1 MTCPHGTPD
10 DRVPTVIICSAE
22 REKSGA
28 RQEWAAAN
36 GGFILTT
43 WWCRWRCPLRAKVGG
58 KRKAPAVT
66 GAG

>member
-10 DRVPTVIICSAE
+10 DRVPSVVICRAE
-22 REKSGA
+22 RGKSGA

-43 WWCRWRCPLRAKVGG
+43 WWCRWRCPVG
-58 KRKAPAVT
+58 RNRFDEREHT
-66 GAG
+66 GN